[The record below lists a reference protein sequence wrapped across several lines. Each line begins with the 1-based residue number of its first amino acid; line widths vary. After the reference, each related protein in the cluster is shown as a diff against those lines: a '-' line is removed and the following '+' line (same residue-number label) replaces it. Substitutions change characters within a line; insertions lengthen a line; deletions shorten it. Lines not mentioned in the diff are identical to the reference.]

1 MNINLEVINSAI
13 IHDPIQLKSLNEKEL
28 VKKMMIRRRL
38 SRSSRILIYLANE
51 CNFTTGNMIYGSA
64 YGELIDTVDILES
77 IKNNEQVS
85 PTSFQNSVYN
95 TAASY
100 HSIVH
105 TNKSEVLTLSCGDN
119 TSYSVMQQAA
129 LSLLREEE
137 VFICV
142 VEAMNFEG
150 IKDLNKC
157 SNELE
162 YGIAFTLKRT
172 DKEVN
177 TKVKSRFEVGVPA
190 SLLWMKNLYDL
201 CQDNEYNSIIS
212 VEL

>member
-1 MNINLEVINSAI
+1 MNINVEIINSAI
-13 IHDPIQLKSLNEKEL
+13 IHDPVQLNSLKEKEL
-28 VKKMMIRRRL
+28 VTKMMIRRRL
-38 SRSSRILIYLANE
+38 SRSSRILMYLANK

-64 YGELIDTVDILES
+64 YGELIDTVEILKS
-77 IKNNEQVS
+77 IKNNDPVS
-85 PTSFQNSVYN
+85 PTFFQNSVYN

-105 TNKSEVLTLSCGDN
+105 ENKSEILTLSCGDN
-119 TSYSVMQQAA
+119 TSYNVMQQGA

-137 VFICV
+137 VFVCV

-150 IKDLNKC
+150 IEDLNNCK
-157 SNELE
+157 NELE
-162 YGIAFTLKRT
+162 YGVAFTLRKT

-177 TKVKSRFEVGVPA
+177 TRVEKKFESGVP
-190 SLLWMKNLYDL
+190 SSVLWMKNLYDL
-201 CQDNEYNSIIS
+201 CQQNEYTSIIS